1 MAVVSKN
8 KVLFSNKQYLAS
20 IVVGIFLLL
29 ASLIVNYFA
38 GTYAT
43 RTASNSV
50 TDLLLDNL
58 PVFDVDAF
66 FVYGIIALFVFIG
79 VIIWR
84 KPEHLPFV
92 IKSIALFVFVRSIF
106 VTFTHLGPVP
116 NGIVLPSD
124 NPIRWFSFGGDLF
137 FSGHVGLPFLMALI
151 FWEEKFIRYIFL
163 AVSVIFGVV
172 VLLGHLHYSI
182 DVFAA
187 FFIVYGI
194 INLAKKFFAKDYAFI
209 RQFKLPKP

>member
-1 MAVVSKN
+1 MDVVSKN
-8 KVLFSNKQYLAS
+8 KVLFSNKQYFVS
-20 IVVGIFLLL
+20 IAVGILLL
-29 ASLIVNYFA
+29 VASLIVNYFA

-43 RTASNSV
+43 RSASNSV
-50 TDLLLDNL
+50 TDLLLNNL

-79 VIIWR
+79 ITIWR
-84 KPEHLPFV
+84 EPEHLPFV

-106 VTFTHLGPVP
+106 VIFTHLGPVP

-163 AVSVIFGVV
+163 AVSVIFGVI

-187 FFIVYGI
+187 FFIAYGI
-194 INLAKKFFAKDYAFI
+194 NDLAKKFFAKDYALV
-209 RQFKLPKP
+209 RQFKPEKA